1 MNVIQ
6 LSFQDNNL
14 SFIILTISLC
24 IIGVLYA
31 FYNKYSKEL
40 VLSAFGQRYAN
51 QYLRDENVF
60 KRTVNILFN
69 LLMIINLSFF
79 IWSVSSSEN
88 YDFTQF
94 LKIIIYTI
102 LYYLLKFICI
112 WFLGHLLKMNQIANI
127 ALFFTTLFDKVFALF
142 AFPILVL
149 FHFYVSDITDQTT
162 LIICSFLIIF
172 FVLKIFWTLKIGIK
186 SFGLSRFYLFL
197 YICILEFFP
206 LVLLYRGIVFA

>member
-1 MNVIQ
+1 MNAIQ
-6 LSFQDNNL
+6 LSFQGNNL

-69 LLMIINLSFF
+69 LLVIINLSFF
-79 IWSVSSSEN
+79 IWSVSPTEN

-94 LKIIIYTI
+94 LKITIYTI

-142 AFPILVL
+142 SFPILVL
-149 FHFYVSDITDQTT
+149 FHFYVSDITSQTT
-162 LIICSFLIIF
+162 LIICAFLIIF
-172 FVLKIFWTLKIGIK
+172 FVLKIFWTLKVGIK
-186 SFGLSRFYLFL
+186 SFGLSGFYLFL

-206 LVLLYRGIVFA
+206 LVLLYRGIVFS

>member
-1 MNVIQ
+1 MNAIP
-6 LSFQDNNL
+6 LSFQGNNL

-31 FYNKYSKEL
+31 FYYKYSKDL

-79 IWSVSSSEN
+79 IWSVPASEN
-88 YDFTQF
+88 YTFTQF

-102 LYYLLKFICI
+102 SYYLLKFICI
-112 WFLGHLLKMNQIANI
+112 WFFGHLLKMNQIANI

-142 AFPILVL
+142 TFPILVL

-172 FVLKIFWTLKIGIK
+172 FVLKIFWTLKIGINT
-186 SFGLSRFYLFL
+186 FGLSRFYLFL

>member
-1 MNVIQ
+1 MNAIQ
-6 LSFQDNNL
+6 LSFQGNNL

-79 IWSVSSSEN
+79 IWSVSPSEN

-94 LKIIIYTI
+94 LTIFIYTI

-142 AFPILVL
+142 TFPILVL
-149 FHFYVSDITDQTT
+149 FHFYVSDITDQTI
-162 LIICSFLIIF
+162 LILCSFLIIF

>member
-1 MNVIQ
+1 MNAIQ
-6 LSFQDNNL
+6 LSFQGNNL

-31 FYNKYSKEL
+31 FYSKYSKEL
-40 VLSAFGQRYAN
+40 VLSAFSQRYAN
-51 QYLRDENVF
+51 QYLRDDNVF

-69 LLMIINLSFF
+69 LLIIINLSFV
-79 IWSVSSSEN
+79 IWSVSPSEN
-88 YDFTQF
+88 YDIIQF

-102 LYYLLKFICI
+102 LYYLLKFVSL

-162 LIICSFLIIF
+162 LIICSFLIFF
-172 FVLKIFWTLKIGIK
+172 FVLKIFWILKIGIK

-206 LVLLYRGIVFA
+206 LVLLYRGIVFS

>member
-1 MNVIQ
+1 MNAIQ
-6 LSFQDNNL
+6 LSFQGNNL

-40 VLSAFGQRYAN
+40 ILSAFGQRYAN

-79 IWSVSSSEN
+79 IWSVAPSEN

-102 LYYLLKFICI
+102 LYYLLKFTCI

-149 FHFYVSDITDQTT
+149 FHFYISDITDQTT

>member
-1 MNVIQ
+1 MNAIP
-6 LSFQDNNL
+6 LSFQGNNL

-31 FYNKYSKEL
+31 FYYKYSKDL

-79 IWSVSSSEN
+79 IWSVPASEN
-88 YDFTQF
+88 YTFTQF

-102 LYYLLKFICI
+102 LYYLLKFVCI

-142 AFPILVL
+142 IFPILVL
-149 FHFYVSDITDQTT
+149 FHFYVSDLTDQTT

-172 FVLKIFWTLKIGIK
+172 FVLKIFWTLKIGINT
-186 SFGLSRFYLFL
+186 FGLSRFYLFL

-206 LVLLYRGIVFA
+206 LALLYRGIVFA

>member
-1 MNVIQ
+1 MNAIQ
-6 LSFQDNNL
+6 LSFQGNNL

-31 FYNKYSKEL
+31 FYSKYSKEL
-40 VLSAFGQRYAN
+40 VLSAFSQRYAN
-51 QYLRDENVF
+51 QYLRDDNVF

-69 LLMIINLSFF
+69 LLIIINLSFV
-79 IWSVSSSEN
+79 IWSVSPGEN
-88 YDFTQF
+88 YDIIQF

-102 LYYLLKFICI
+102 LYYLLKFVSL

-162 LIICSFLIIF
+162 LIICSFLIFF
-172 FVLKIFWTLKIGIK
+172 FVLKIFWILKIGIK

-206 LVLLYRGIVFA
+206 LVLLYRGIVFS

>member
-1 MNVIQ
+1 MNAIQ
-6 LSFQDNNL
+6 FSFQGNNL

-60 KRTVNILFN
+60 KRRVNILFN
-69 LLMIINLSFF
+69 LLMIINISFF
-79 IWSVSSSEN
+79 IWSVSPSESYN
-88 YDFTQF
+88 FIFF
-94 LKIIIYTI
+94 LKIFIYTI
-102 LYYLLKFICI
+102 SYYILKFICI
-112 WFLGHLLKMNQIANI
+112 WFLGHLLKMSQIANI

-142 AFPILVL
+142 SFPVLVL
-149 FHFYVSDITDQTT
+149 FHFYVSDISDQII

-172 FVLKIFWTLKIGIK
+172 FVLKVFWTLKIGIK
-186 SFGLSRFYLFL
+186 SFGLSSFYLFL

>member
-1 MNVIQ
+1 MNAIQ
-6 LSFQDNNL
+6 LSFQGNNL

-79 IWSVSSSEN
+79 IWSVSPSEN

-162 LIICSFLIIF
+162 LIICSCLIIF

>member
-1 MNVIQ
+1 MNAIQ
-6 LSFQDNNL
+6 LSFQGNNL
-14 SFIILTISLC
+14 SFIILTISFC

-31 FYNKYSKEL
+31 FYSKYSKEL
-40 VLSAFGQRYAN
+40 VLSAFSQRYAN
-51 QYLRDENVF
+51 QYLRDDNVF

-69 LLMIINLSFF
+69 LLIIINLSFV
-79 IWSVSSSEN
+79 IWSVSPSEN
-88 YDFTQF
+88 YDIIQF

-102 LYYLLKFICI
+102 LYYLLKFVSL

-162 LIICSFLIIF
+162 LIICSFLIFF
-172 FVLKIFWTLKIGIK
+172 FVLKIFWILKIGIK

-206 LVLLYRGIVFA
+206 LVLLYRGIVFS

>member
-1 MNVIQ
+1 MNAIQ
-6 LSFQDNNL
+6 LSFQGNNL

-60 KRTVNILFN
+60 KRSVNILFN
-69 LLMIINLSFF
+69 LLVIINLSFF
-79 IWSVSSSEN
+79 IWSVPASEN
-88 YDFTQF
+88 YTFTQF

-142 AFPILVL
+142 SFPILVL
-149 FHFYVSDITDQTT
+149 FHFYVSDITSQTT
-162 LIICSFLIIF
+162 LILCAFLIIF

-186 SFGLSRFYLFL
+186 SFGLSGFYLFL

-206 LVLLYRGIVFA
+206 LVLLYRGIVFS

>member
-1 MNVIQ
+1 MNAIQ
-6 LSFQDNNL
+6 LSFQGNNL

-79 IWSVSSSEN
+79 IWSVSPSAN
-88 YDFTQF
+88 YEFTQF

-112 WFLGHLLKMNQIANI
+112 WFLGHLVKMNQIANI

-149 FHFYVSDITDQTT
+149 FHFYVSDITEQTT

-206 LVLLYRGIVFA
+206 LALLYRGIVFS

>member
-1 MNVIQ
+1 MNAIQ
-6 LSFQDNNL
+6 LSFQGNNL

-79 IWSVSSSEN
+79 IWSVSPSEN

-102 LYYLLKFICI
+102 SYYLLKFICI
-112 WFLGHLLKMNQIANI
+112 WFFGHLLKMNQIANI

-142 AFPILVL
+142 TFPILVL

>member
-1 MNVIQ
+1 MNAIQ
-6 LSFQDNNL
+6 LSFQGNNL

-79 IWSVSSSEN
+79 IWSVSPSEN

-142 AFPILVL
+142 TFPILVL

>member
-1 MNVIQ
+1 MNAIQ
-6 LSFQDNNL
+6 LSFQGNNL

-79 IWSVSSSEN
+79 IWSVSPSEN

-94 LKIIIYTI
+94 LTIFIYTI

-142 AFPILVL
+142 TFPILVL
-149 FHFYVSDITDQTT
+149 FHFYVSDITDQTI
-162 LIICSFLIIF
+162 LIICSFLII
-172 FVLKIFWTLKIGIK
+172 
-186 SFGLSRFYLFL
+186 SSSLS
-197 YICILEFFP
+197 
-206 LVLLYRGIVFA
+206 V

>member
-1 MNVIQ
+1 MNAIQ
-6 LSFQDNNL
+6 LSFQGNNL

-31 FYNKYSKEL
+31 FYSKYSKEL
-40 VLSAFGQRYAN
+40 VLSAFSQRYAN
-51 QYLRDENVF
+51 QYLRDDNVF

-69 LLMIINLSFF
+69 LLIIINLSFV
-79 IWSVSSSEN
+79 IWSVSPSEN
-88 YDFTQF
+88 YDIIQF

-102 LYYLLKFICI
+102 VYYLLKFVSL

-162 LIICSFLIIF
+162 LIICSFLIFF
-172 FVLKIFWTLKIGIK
+172 FVLKIFWILKIGIK

-206 LVLLYRGIVFA
+206 LVLLYRGIVFS

>member
-1 MNVIQ
+1 M
-6 LSFQDNNL
+6 
-14 SFIILTISLC
+14 
-24 IIGVLYA
+24 
-31 FYNKYSKEL
+31 
-40 VLSAFGQRYAN
+40 
-51 QYLRDENVF
+51 F
-60 KRTVNILFN
+60 KRSVNILFN
-69 LLMIINLSFF
+69 LLVIINLSFF
-79 IWSVSSSEN
+79 IWSVSPAEN

-142 AFPILVL
+142 SFPILVL
-149 FHFYVSDITDQTT
+149 FHFYVSDITSQTT
-162 LIICSFLIIF
+162 LILCAFLIIF

-186 SFGLSRFYLFL
+186 SFGLSGFYLFL

-206 LVLLYRGIVFA
+206 LVLLYRGIVFS

>member
-1 MNVIQ
+1 MNAIP
-6 LSFQDNNL
+6 LSFQGNNL

-31 FYNKYSKEL
+31 FYYKYSKDL

-79 IWSVSSSEN
+79 IWSVPASEN
-88 YDFTQF
+88 YTFTQF

-102 LYYLLKFICI
+102 LYYLLKFVCI

-142 AFPILVL
+142 IFPILVL
-149 FHFYVSDITDQTT
+149 FHFYVSDLTDQTT
-162 LIICSFLIIF
+162 LIIFSFLIIF
-172 FVLKIFWTLKIGIK
+172 FVLKIFWTLKIGINT
-186 SFGLSRFYLFL
+186 FGLSRFYLFL

-206 LVLLYRGIVFA
+206 LALLYRGIVFA

>member
-1 MNVIQ
+1 MNAIQ
-6 LSFQDNNL
+6 LSFQGNNL

-79 IWSVSSSEN
+79 IWSVSPSEN

-149 FHFYVSDITDQTT
+149 FHFYFSDITDQTT

-172 FVLKIFWTLKIGIK
+172 FVLKIFWTLKIGIN

>member
-1 MNVIQ
+1 MNAIP
-6 LSFQDNNL
+6 LSFQGNNL

-31 FYNKYSKEL
+31 FYYKYSKDL

-79 IWSVSSSEN
+79 IWSVSPSEN

-102 LYYLLKFICI
+102 LYYLLKFVCI

-142 AFPILVL
+142 IFPILVL
-149 FHFYVSDITDQTT
+149 FHFYVSDLTDQTT

-172 FVLKIFWTLKIGIK
+172 FVLKIFWTLKIGINT
-186 SFGLSRFYLFL
+186 FGLSRFYLFL

>member
-1 MNVIQ
+1 MNAIQ
-6 LSFQDNNL
+6 LSFQGNNL

-79 IWSVSSSEN
+79 IWSVSPSEN

-94 LKIIIYTI
+94 LTIFIYTI

>member
-1 MNVIQ
+1 MNAIQ
-6 LSFQDNNL
+6 LSSQGNNL

-79 IWSVSSSEN
+79 IWSVSPSEN

-112 WFLGHLLKMNQIANI
+112 WFLYQS
-127 ALFFTTLFDKVFALF
+127 
-142 AFPILVL
+142 IL
-149 FHFYVSDITDQTT
+149 
-162 LIICSFLIIF
+162 
-172 FVLKIFWTLKIGIK
+172 
-186 SFGLSRFYLFL
+186 
-197 YICILEFFP
+197 
-206 LVLLYRGIVFA
+206 

>member
-1 MNVIQ
+1 MNAIQ
-6 LSFQDNNL
+6 LSFQGNNL

-31 FYNKYSKEL
+31 FYYKYSKDL

-79 IWSVSSSEN
+79 IWSVSPSEN

-102 LYYLLKFICI
+102 SYYLLKFICI
-112 WFLGHLLKMNQIANI
+112 WFFGHLLKMNQIANI

-142 AFPILVL
+142 TFPILVL

-172 FVLKIFWTLKIGIK
+172 FVLKIFWTLKIGINT
-186 SFGLSRFYLFL
+186 FGLSRFYLFL

>member
-1 MNVIQ
+1 MNAIQ
-6 LSFQDNNL
+6 LSYQGNNL

-60 KRTVNILFN
+60 KRSVNILFN
-69 LLMIINLSFF
+69 LLVIINLSFF
-79 IWSVSSSEN
+79 IWSVSPVEN

-112 WFLGHLLKMNQIANI
+112 WFLGRLLKMNQIANI

-142 AFPILVL
+142 SFPILVL
-149 FHFYVSDITDQTT
+149 FHFYVSDITSQTT
-162 LIICSFLIIF
+162 LILCAFLIIF

-186 SFGLSRFYLFL
+186 SFGLSGFYLFL

-206 LVLLYRGIVFA
+206 LVLLYRGIVFS

>member
-1 MNVIQ
+1 MNAIQ
-6 LSFQDNNL
+6 LSFQGNNL

-79 IWSVSSSEN
+79 IWSVSPSEN

-197 YICILEFFP
+197 YICILEFSP

>member
-1 MNVIQ
+1 MNAIP
-6 LSFQDNNL
+6 LSFQGNNL

-31 FYNKYSKEL
+31 FYYKYSKDL

-79 IWSVSSSEN
+79 IWSVPASEN
-88 YDFTQF
+88 YTFTQF

-102 LYYLLKFICI
+102 LYYLLKFVCI

-142 AFPILVL
+142 IFPILVL
-149 FHFYVSDITDQTT
+149 FHFYVSDLTDQTT

-172 FVLKIFWTLKIGIK
+172 FVLKIFWTLKIGINT
-186 SFGLSRFYLFL
+186 FGLSRFYLFL

>member
-1 MNVIQ
+1 MNAIQ
-6 LSFQDNNL
+6 LSFQGNNL

-31 FYNKYSKEL
+31 FYSKYSKEL
-40 VLSAFGQRYAN
+40 VLSAFSQRYAN
-51 QYLRDENVF
+51 QYLRDDNVF

-69 LLMIINLSFF
+69 LLLIINLSFV
-79 IWSVSSSEN
+79 IWSVSPSEN
-88 YDFTQF
+88 YDIIQF

-102 LYYLLKFICI
+102 LYYLLKFVSL

-127 ALFFTTLFDKVFALF
+127 ALFFTTVFDKVFALF

-162 LIICSFLIIF
+162 LIICSFLIFF
-172 FVLKIFWTLKIGIK
+172 FVLKIFWILKIGIK

-206 LVLLYRGIVFA
+206 LVLLYRGIVFS

>member
-1 MNVIQ
+1 MNAIQ
-6 LSFQDNNL
+6 LSFQGNNL
-14 SFIILTISLC
+14 SFIILTISFC

-40 VLSAFGQRYAN
+40 ILSAFGQRYAN

-60 KRTVNILFN
+60 KRRVNILFN

-79 IWSVSSSEN
+79 IWSVSPSES
-88 YDFTQF
+88 YYFIFF
-94 LKIIIYTI
+94 LKIFIYTI
-102 LYYLLKFICI
+102 SYYILKFICI

-142 AFPILVL
+142 SFPVLVL
-149 FHFYVSDITDQTT
+149 FHFYVSDISDQII

-172 FVLKIFWTLKIGIK
+172 FVLKVFWTLKIGIK

-206 LVLLYRGIVFA
+206 LILLYRGIVFA

>member
-1 MNVIQ
+1 MNAIQ
-6 LSFQDNNL
+6 LSIEGNNV

-24 IIGVLYA
+24 IIGILYA
-31 FYNKYSKEL
+31 FYNRYSKKL
-40 VLSAFGQRYAN
+40 VLSAFGQRHAN
-51 QYLRDENVF
+51 QYLRDENIF

-69 LLMIINLSFF
+69 LLMIIILSFF
-79 IWSVSSSEN
+79 IWSVSPSEN

-112 WFLGHLLKMNQIANI
+112 WFLGHLLKMHQIANI

-149 FHFYVSDITDQTT
+149 FHFYISDISEQTT

-186 SFGLSRFYLFL
+186 SFGLSGFYLFL

-206 LVLLYRGIVFA
+206 LVLLYRGIVFS

>member
-1 MNVIQ
+1 MNAIQ
-6 LSFQDNNL
+6 LSFQGNNL
-14 SFIILTISLC
+14 IFIILTISLC

-79 IWSVSSSEN
+79 IWSVSPSEN

-149 FHFYVSDITDQTT
+149 YHFYVSDITDQTT

>member
-1 MNVIQ
+1 MNAIQ
-6 LSFQDNNL
+6 LSYQGNNL

-60 KRTVNILFN
+60 KRSVNILFN
-69 LLMIINLSFF
+69 LLVIINLSFF
-79 IWSVSSSEN
+79 IWSVSPVEN

>member
-1 MNVIQ
+1 MNAIQ
-6 LSFQDNNL
+6 LSFQGNNL

-60 KRTVNILFN
+60 KRSVNILFN
-69 LLMIINLSFF
+69 LLVIINLSFF
-79 IWSVSSSEN
+79 IWSVSPAEN

-142 AFPILVL
+142 SFPILVL
-149 FHFYVSDITDQTT
+149 FHFYVSDITSQTT
-162 LIICSFLIIF
+162 LILCAFLIIF

-186 SFGLSRFYLFL
+186 SFGLSGFYLFL

-206 LVLLYRGIVFA
+206 LVLLYRGIVFS

>member
-1 MNVIQ
+1 MNAIQ
-6 LSFQDNNL
+6 LSFQGNNL

-79 IWSVSSSEN
+79 IWSVSPSEN

-149 FHFYVSDITDQTT
+149 FHFYVSDITEQTT

>member
-79 IWSVSSSEN
+79 IWSVSPSEN

-102 LYYLLKFICI
+102 SYYLLKFICI

>member
-1 MNVIQ
+1 MNAIQ
-6 LSFQDNNL
+6 LSFQGNNL

-79 IWSVSSSEN
+79 IWSVSPSEN

-206 LVLLYRGIVFA
+206 LLLLYRGIVFA

>member
-1 MNVIQ
+1 MNAIQ
-6 LSFQDNNL
+6 LSFQGNNL

-79 IWSVSSSEN
+79 IWSVSPSEN

-149 FHFYVSDITDQTT
+149 FHFYVSDITYQTT

>member
-1 MNVIQ
+1 MNAIQ
-6 LSFQDNNL
+6 LSSQANNL

-79 IWSVSSSEN
+79 IWSVSPSEN

-102 LYYLLKFICI
+102 SYYLLKFICI
-112 WFLGHLLKMNQIANI
+112 WFFGHLLKMNQIANI

-142 AFPILVL
+142 TFPILVL

>member
-1 MNVIQ
+1 MNAIQ
-6 LSFQDNNL
+6 LSFQGNNL

-79 IWSVSSSEN
+79 IWSVSPSEN

-102 LYYLLKFICI
+102 SYYLLKFICI

-142 AFPILVL
+142 TFPILVL
-149 FHFYVSDITDQTT
+149 FHFYVSDITDQSI

>member
-1 MNVIQ
+1 MNAIQ
-6 LSFQDNNL
+6 LSSQGNNL

-79 IWSVSSSEN
+79 IWSVSPSEN

-102 LYYLLKFICI
+102 SYYLLKFICI
-112 WFLGHLLKMNQIANI
+112 WFFGHLLKMNQIANI

-142 AFPILVL
+142 TFPILVL

-172 FVLKIFWTLKIGIK
+172 FVLKIFWTLKIGINT
-186 SFGLSRFYLFL
+186 FGLSRFYLFL